1 MIPLHTEALDYIES
15 KFNILLKLDVISFD
29 HDWDLLIK
37 NLKKIKVD
45 VFQPND
51 RILICH
57 MDTDYYDPLLPTGV
71 VTTNL
76 VRCFNMLDIPLYLL
90 LFVTN
95 NYGIGAEFDLLLKN
109 HHKMDRPTIIETLLT
124 SSLGLVEVD
133 DATVNAAVDGT
144 APLNVEKI
152 EKQGLC
158 MVGRQ
163 RSHRVALI
171 NFFKNKNL
179 LDKVAL
185 SVNFSK

>member
-1 MIPLHTEALDYIES
+1 MIELQTEALDYIES
-15 KFNILLKLDVISFD
+15 KFNILLKLDVRSFD
-29 HDWDLLIK
+29 YNWDLLIK
-37 NLKKIKVD
+37 NLKKIKVNE
-45 VFQPND
+45 FQPND

-57 MDTDYYDPLLPTGV
+57 MDTDYYDPLLPVGV
-71 VTTNL
+71 VAINL

-95 NYGIGAEFDLLLKN
+95 HYGIGTEFDLLLKN
-109 HHKMDRPTIIETLLT
+109 HHKMDRPTIIETLLS
-124 SSLGLVEVD
+124 SSLLG
-133 DATVNAAVDGT
+133 NIDGT
-144 APLNVEKI
+144 ALLNVGKI

-158 MVGRQ
+158 MVGQQ

-185 SVNFSK
+185 SVKFSK